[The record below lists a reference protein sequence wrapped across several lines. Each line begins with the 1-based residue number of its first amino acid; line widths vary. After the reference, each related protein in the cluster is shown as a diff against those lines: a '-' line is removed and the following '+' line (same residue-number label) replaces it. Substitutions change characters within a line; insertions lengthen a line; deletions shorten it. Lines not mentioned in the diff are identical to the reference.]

1 MSHRRSLAMLA
12 LVAGALALFVA
23 QAGSSAEA
31 KPPTAG
37 QKLEKVKHVV
47 VIYEENHSF
56 DNLYGGWEGVNGL
69 RERDRGAEDAGQ
81 PGRHAVHLPPA
92 GRREPHLSAAGPSAA
107 TRRQAR
113 RSRVTS

>member
-1 MSHRRSLAMLA
+1 MSRRRSLAMLA

-56 DNLYGGWEGVNGL
+56 DNLYGGWEGVNGS
-69 RERDRGAEDAGQ
+69 RK
-81 PGRHAVHLPPA
+81 
-92 GRREPHLSAAGPSAA
+92 RRPRPS
-107 TRRQAR
+107 RR
-113 RSRVTS
+113 RSIRPERRSPASCRST